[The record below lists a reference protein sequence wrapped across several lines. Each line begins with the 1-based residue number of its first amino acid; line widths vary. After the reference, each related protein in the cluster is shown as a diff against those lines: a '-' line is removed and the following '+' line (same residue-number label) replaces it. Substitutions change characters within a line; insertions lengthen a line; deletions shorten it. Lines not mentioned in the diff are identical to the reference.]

1 MRKKRVVLLIDNY
14 DSFAHNLARY
24 IRQLGFEVLV
34 KRNDEISIEEIKK
47 IAPDKIILS
56 PGPKAPCDAGI
67 CLDVVREFA
76 STVPIMGV
84 CLGHQVIAAAFGA
97 QVVRADKP
105 MHGRA
110 SKIISQKHMIFNN
123 LPSEFMVGRYHSL
136 IVSKQELPD
145 CLMVIAETEH
155 GEVMAIAHKDNLVIG
170 LQFHPESVLT
180 EYGYEILQN
189 FLQPDGCNSIF

>member
-1 MRKKRVVLLIDNY
+1 MVLLIDNY

-24 IRQLGFEVLV
+24 VRQLGAKVLI

-76 STVPIMGV
+76 PTVPIMGV

-105 MHGRA
+105 MHGRS
-110 SKIISQKHMIFNN
+110 SKIISQKHLIFNN
-123 LPSEFMVGRYHSL
+123 LPSEFKVGRYHSL

-145 CLMVIAETEH
+145 CLMVIAETED